1 MSIFNEI
8 TTNLLNIIY
17 IVVDRTI
24 CMVDKIA
31 YEKRGNVLVRKGNTQ
46 IERTLR
52 GLIFIPAYI
61 AIISIILM
69 FVVPICICQFLDR
82 IIGNR

>member
-1 MSIFNEI
+1 
-8 TTNLLNIIY
+8 
-17 IVVDRTI
+17 
-24 CMVDKIA
+24 MVDKIA